1 MRCLEYSYII
11 FFDNISRKKFLV
23 SNADIIKIMVTAA
36 DLLLLV
42 ITGLVSLYP
51 VSRIVK
57 YRDKKKEGR
66 D

>member
-1 MRCLEYSYII
+1 MSSKEYSYII
-11 FFDNISRKKFLV
+11 FFDNINRKKFLV
-23 SNADIIKIMVTAA
+23 SNGDIIKIMVTAA

-51 VSRIVK
+51 VSRLVK

>member
-1 MRCLEYSYII
+1 
-11 FFDNISRKKFLV
+11 
-23 SNADIIKIMVTAA
+23 MVAA

-51 VSRIVK
+51 VSRLVK
-57 YRDKKKEGR
+57 LRDRKKGR

>member
-1 MRCLEYSYII
+1 MIR
-11 FFDNISRKKFLV
+11 DTPVK
-23 SNADIIKIMVTAA
+23 MTTT

-51 VSRIVK
+51 VSRLVK
-57 YRDKKKEGR
+57 YRDRKKEGR

>member
-1 MRCLEYSYII
+1 
-11 FFDNISRKKFLV
+11 
-23 SNADIIKIMVTAA
+23 MVTAA

-51 VSRIVK
+51 VSRLVK
-57 YRDKKKEGR
+57 YRDKKKEEGR

>member
-1 MRCLEYSYII
+1 MIR
-11 FFDNISRKKFLV
+11 DTPVK
-23 SNADIIKIMVTAA
+23 MTTT

-51 VSRIVK
+51 VSRLVK
-57 YRDKKKEGR
+57 YRDRKKEGT

>member
-1 MRCLEYSYII
+1 MIYCKNVAS
-11 FFDNISRKKFLV
+11 
-23 SNADIIKIMVTAA
+23 

-51 VSRIVK
+51 VSRLVK
-57 YRDKKKEGR
+57 HRDRYKGR

>member
-1 MRCLEYSYII
+1 
-11 FFDNISRKKFLV
+11 
-23 SNADIIKIMVTAA
+23 MVTAA

-51 VSRIVK
+51 VSRLVK
-57 YRDKKKEGR
+57 YRDKKKEKGR